1 MNNHEIAEHL
11 RQFADVLEIKG
22 ESVFRV
28 VAYRRGAETIDHLP
42 DAAADLVAQDRL
54 TDVAG
59 IGPGLSAA
67 VRELVETGHYSA
79 MEEVLGEV
87 PSTLLTL
94 LGIPGVGPKSVGR
107 FYRELGITSLS
118 QLESSARAGQLRAL
132 KGFGAKQE
140 ARILEG
146 IAFLNRRTNRLSIGT
161 ALPVAERIAD
171 ALREMLG
178 TRVEIAGSIRRRCE
192 TVGNLDLLAAVASTE
207 AIATAL
213 GVAPFVA
220 EVEQAD
226 SAFVIAALHI
236 GATLRVVAAHPSR
249 FGTEMIR
256 WTGSREHVA
265 TLTSLAGGD
274 LPSDGT
280 EEAVYESLGLPWIPP
295 ELREARGEIEA
306 AGRIGLPP
314 LVTVSDLQGDLHLH
328 SQWSDG
334 RATIP
339 ELAEAARARGYQYLS
354 VSDHSGGLQIAR
366 GLDRQRLRQQR
377 AEIDRVNGLVPEV
390 RLLRSAEVEVH
401 RDGRLDFPDEVL
413 AELDIVVASM
423 HSGLR
428 QTTREQ
434 LTARLVGVLRNPH
447 VDIVAHPTGRIIER
461 RPGADYDWNE
471 VFRIA
476 RETGTAIEINGDPA
490 RLDMDETHA
499 RAAAEAGV
507 LISIDSDA
515 HELAS
520 LDQVRY
526 GVGIAR
532 RAWIGP
538 GSVVN
543 TRHLPE
549 LLAWLGR

>member
-1 MNNHEIAEHL
+1 MNNHEIAEQL
-11 RQFADVLEIKG
+11 RQFADMLEIKG

-42 DAAADLVAQDRL
+42 EAAAVLVAEDRL
-54 TDVAG
+54 TDVPG
-59 IGPGLSAA
+59 IGPGLAGA
-67 VRELVETGHYSA
+67 VRELVDTGRYSA

-118 QLESSARAGQLRAL
+118 QLESAARVGQLRAL
-132 KGFGAKQE
+132 KGFGAKHE

-171 ALREMLG
+171 ALHETLG
-178 TRVEIAGSIRRRCE
+178 TRVEIVGSTRRRCE
-192 TVGNLDLLAAVASTE
+192 TVGNLDLLAAVV
-207 AIATAL
+207 ATDAL
-213 GVAPFVA
+213 ADAVRRAPFVSD
-220 EVEQAD
+220 VEQTDDAC
-226 SAFVIAALHI
+226 VVAALQI
-236 GATLRVVAAHPSR
+236 GATLRVVGADPGR
-249 FGTEMIR
+249 FGTELIR
-256 WTGSREHVA
+256 WTGSRDHVGQLA
-265 TLTSLAGGD
+265 ALAGGA
-274 LPSDGT
+274 LASAPS
-280 EEAVYESLGLPWIPP
+280 EQAVYASVGLPWIPP
-295 ELREARGEIEA
+295 ELREARGELEA
-306 AGRIGLPP
+306 AGHGTLPP
-314 LVTVSDLQGDLHLH
+314 LVSVSDLKGDLHLH

-334 RATIP
+334 RATVL
-339 ELAEAARARGYQYLS
+339 ELAEAARSRGYQYLS
-354 VSDHSGGLQIAR
+354 VSDHSGGLRIAR
-366 GLDRQRLRQQR
+366 GLDVERLHQQR
-377 AEIDRVNGLVPEV
+377 GEIDRVNAIVPEV

-428 QTTREQ
+428 QASREE
-434 LTARLVGVLRNPH
+434 LTARLVGLLRNPH

-461 RPGADYDWNE
+461 RPGADYDWDE
-471 VFRIA
+471 VFHVA

-499 RAAAEAGV
+499 RAAVDAGV
-507 LISIDSDA
+507 MISIDSDA

-520 LDQVRY
+520 LELVRY

-532 RAWIGP
+532 RGWVGP
-538 GSVVN
+538 QSVVN
-543 TRHLPE
+543 TRPLPD